1 MSQSEIIRA
10 WKDAKFRRRLSEA
23 ELALLPPNP
32 AGALEVTD
40 DNIKVASGLAGSIAL
55 TTAMTC
61 TEFSFRGWRRCCP

>member
-1 MSQSEIIRA
+1 MSQGDIIRA

-32 AGALEVTD
+32 AGALEVSD
-40 DNIKVASGLAGSIAL
+40 ENIKEASGMSSTPAL

-61 TEFSFRGWRRCCP
+61 TESSFRGWRRCCP

>member
-23 ELALLPPNP
+23 ERALLPPNP
-32 AGALEVTD
+32 AGVLEVSD
-40 DNIKVASGLAGSIAL
+40 EQIEEASGLAAGMAL

-61 TEFSFRGWRRCCP
+61 TEFSFRGWRQCCP

>member
-23 ELALLPPNP
+23 ERAMLPPNP
-32 AGALEVTD
+32 AGVLDVTEEQ
-40 DNIKVASGLAGSIAL
+40 IKEASGLDGSIAL

-61 TEFSFRGWRRCCP
+61 TEFSFRGWKQCCP

>member
-23 ELALLPPNP
+23 ERAMLPPNP
-32 AGALEVTD
+32 AGVLEVSD
-40 DNIKVASGLAGSIAL
+40 EQIKEASGLAGSIAL

-61 TEFSFRGWRRCCP
+61 TEFTFRGWRQCCP